1 MIFRYIFD
9 ADDEITVDELQKLAT
24 TTIGEDIEEEIVTL
38 ADRLREEGLQK
49 GLKKGALH
57 ERRGLLLKLLT
68 LRFGELPDAAVARV
82 NAAGMDQLDQWLELV
97 LTAPTL
103 ADVIGAS

>member
-1 MIFRYIFD
+1 M
-9 ADDEITVDELQKLAT
+9 TP
-24 TTIGEDIEEEIVTL
+24 
-38 ADRLREEGLQK
+38 ADRLREEGQQK
-49 GLKKGALH
+49 SLKKGV
-57 ERRGLLLKLLT
+57 LKQLT